1 MAVASCILGHT
12 VSMIKKGEI
21 MTQNELYDKFL
32 KLSVKLDNMYRD
44 SELDI
49 TDAEYDKIKNWI
61 LNIAYVLGLACQNFN
76 EKKLKSFENAYD
88 EAEKIIYSKRGK

>member
-1 MAVASCILGHT
+1 
-12 VSMIKKGEI
+12 

-61 LNIAYVLGLACQNFN
+61 LNIAYVLGFGKQYKN
-76 EKKLKSFENAYD
+76 LKPFENAYD
-88 EAEKIIYSKRGK
+88 EAEKMIYSKRG